1 MQLLISFHF
10 YYYSI
15 YLFFPFSFLN
25 KFVKSNNFVKLS
37 KLVAE
42 FLIPSSVVKV
52 TYKIFVSLKPFLTTF
67 TLKVLKAIYSKNLDC
82 LYNHYG
88 HKLHH

>member
-52 TYKIFVSLKPFLTTF
+52 TYKIFVYLKPFLT
-67 TLKVLKAIYSKNLDC
+67 K
-82 LYNHYG
+82 LYIKSLESY
-88 HKLHH
+88 LQ

>member
-1 MQLLISFHF
+1 MQLLISFHL

-52 TYKIFVSLKPFLTTF
+52 TYKIFVYLKSFLTT
-67 TLKVLKAIYSKNLDC
+67 
-82 LYNHYG
+82 LYIKSLESY
-88 HKLHH
+88 LQ